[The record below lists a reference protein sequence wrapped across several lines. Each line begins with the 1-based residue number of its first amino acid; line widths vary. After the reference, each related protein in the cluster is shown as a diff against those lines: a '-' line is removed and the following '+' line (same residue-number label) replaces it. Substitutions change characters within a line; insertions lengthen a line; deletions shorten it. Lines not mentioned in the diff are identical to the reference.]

1 MNPKILAPFIII
13 AIAIAGAFILVGTAP
28 SVERVENDRA
38 IPTVRVIDASAQTI
52 RHTVRSQGTVI
63 PRTQADLVA
72 EIAGR
77 VVWVSPA
84 LAPGGFFEEG
94 DPLLR
99 IEKRDFELSRNRQ
112 RAALRRTASERNFR
126 KAELVRQEAL
136 SAGGV
141 ASPSQLADA
150 HSAAEVAEANW
161 LDAQAALEQAARDLN
176 RTEVRAPFQGRVRE
190 KNIDVGQFA
199 NRGDIVGRI
208 YATDYAEVR
217 LPIADDQ
224 LAFLD
229 LGPVLPGALRTQG
242 GAEAPRVR
250 LSATFAGRPAE
261 WIGRIVRTEGEID
274 PRSRMINVV
283 ARVENPY
290 GVSPTTTDLN
300 PEDAANT
307 PETEAGT
314 ETSESESSAP
324 PSPFLPLAVGLFVKA
339 EIEGP
344 MVEDIVLVPRYA
356 MRNGSELLVVDAN
369 EKLYTKKVE
378 VLRIDRDEVLI
389 QGPLGPGERVCISP
403 LQIVVEGM
411 DVRTVEDSE
420 RS

>member
-1 MNPKILAPFIII
+1 MNPKVLAPIVII
-13 AIAIAGAFILVGTAP
+13 AIAILLAFILVSTAP
-28 SVERVENDRA
+28 SVERVENDR
-38 IPTVRVIDASAQTI
+38 IVPTVRVIDATVQTV
-52 RHTVRSQGTVI
+52 RHTVRTQGTVI
-63 PRTQADLVA
+63 PRTEADLVS
-72 EIAGR
+72 EIDGR

-99 IEKRDFELSRNRQ
+99 IEKRDFELARNRQ
-112 RAALRRTASERNFR
+112 RAAVSRAASERDFR
-126 KAELVRQEAL
+126 KAELARQEAL

-150 HSAAEVAEANW
+150 RRAAQVAEADW
-161 LDAQAALEQAARDLN
+161 LDARAALEQAVRDLD
-176 RTEVRAPFQGRVRE
+176 RTEIRAPFKGRVRE
-190 KNIDVGQFA
+190 KNVDVGQFA
-199 NRGDIVGRI
+199 NRGSVVGRI

-229 LGPVLPGALRTQG
+229 LGPVLPGSFSKGDPAT
-242 GAEAPRVR
+242 APLVR
-250 LSATFAGRPAE
+250 LSATFAGQPVE

-290 GVSPTTTDLN
+290 GTNASATGTATAPATDMA
-300 PEDAANT
+300 PKDAT
-307 PETEAGT
+307 PGT
-314 ETSESESSAP
+314 VEVESEEAVQ
-324 PSPFLPLAVGLFVKA
+324 PFVPLAVGLFVRA

-344 MVEDIVLVPRYA
+344 RVEDVVLVPRYA
-356 MRNGSELLVVDAN
+356 MRNNSELLVVDAN
-369 EKLYTKKVE
+369 DKLHTRKVK
-378 VLRIDRDEVLI
+378 VLRIDRDEVLVE
-389 QGPLGPGERVCISP
+389 GPLAPGDRICISP

-411 DVRTVEDSE
+411 SVRTVEDAG